1 MNWDWIVSACLGVGL
16 AACCGFRVFVPML
29 VAGLATKLGV
39 IGTMSG
45 FEWISSWPALFLL
58 GSATV
63 FELGAYYVPWLDNVL
78 DTIAGPAAIVA
89 GTVLSTSFLQI
100 DSPVLDWGLGLM
112 LGGGSAGLIQAGT
125 SLLRLGSTATTGGLA
140 NPVVSTAENAASFG
154 FSILAV
160 LLPLVC
166 IVLIIIMLIYI
177 ASRLARR
184 GRVIFTKPGK
194 Q

>member
-1 MNWDWIVSACLGVGL
+1 MNWDWIMSACLGVGL

-29 VAGLATKLGV
+29 VAGLATRLGI
-39 IGTMSG
+39 IGTMQG
-45 FEWISSWPALFLL
+45 FEWISSLPALFLL

-63 FELGAYYVPWLDNVL
+63 FELGAYYVPWLDNIL

-140 NPVVSTAENAASFG
+140 NPVVSTAENAASLG

-166 IVLIIIMLIYI
+166 IVLIIIILIYI
-177 ASRLARR
+177 ASKLARR

-194 Q
+194 